1 MNNKRY
7 LVLIRIISFAVPL
20 LVAFLLFFPTKL
32 NLGYWVYYIPT
43 FNAFINTATSVL
55 LVGALIA
62 IKNKNIRWHRTLMTA
77 GFSLGAIFLL
87 TYVLYHSS
95 ASTTIF
101 GDSNGDGILSNAELD
116 LVSTSRSI
124 YIGIL
129 GSHIALSVIVIPLVL
144 TSFFYSLNKR
154 IEDHKRIVKFTFPI
168 WLYVSIT
175 GVVVYLMVSPYYTYG

>member
-7 LVLIRIISFAVPL
+7 LVLIRLISIVVPC
-20 LVAFLLFFPTKL
+20 LVAFLLFVPTKL
-32 NLGYWVYYIPT
+32 NIGDWVYYIPT
-43 FNAFINTATSVL
+43 FNAFINTLTTFL

-62 IKNKNIRWHRTLMTA
+62 IKNKNIRWHQTLMTA

-87 TYVLYHSS
+87 TYVVYHSS

-101 GDSNGDGILSNAELD
+101 GDRNGDGILSDAEFG

-129 GSHIALSVIVIPLVL
+129 ISHIALSVIVIPLVL

>member
-7 LVLIRIISFAVPL
+7 LVLIRLISIVVPC
-20 LVAFLLFFPTKL
+20 LVAFLLFVPTKL
-32 NLGYWVYYIPT
+32 NIGDWVYYIPT
-43 FNAFINTATSVL
+43 FNAFINTLTTFL

-62 IKNKNIRWHRTLMTA
+62 IKNKNIRWHQTLMTA

-87 TYVLYHSS
+87 TYVVYHSS

-101 GDSNGDGILSNAELD
+101 GDSNGDGILSDAEFG

-129 GSHIALSVIVIPLVL
+129 ISHIALSVIVIPLVL

>member
-32 NLGYWVYYIPT
+32 NFGDWVYYIPT

-55 LVGALIA
+55 LVGALVA
-62 IKNKNIRWHRTLMTA
+62 IKNKNIRWHRSLMTA

-101 GDSNGDGILSNAELD
+101 GDSNGDSILSDAELD
-116 LVSTSRSI
+116 RVSTSRLI

>member
-1 MNNKRY
+1 MASNFDDCWFQSGGY
-7 LVLIRIISFAVPL
+7 
-20 LVAFLLFFPTKL
+20 FFIDL
-32 NLGYWVYYIPT
+32 RV
-43 FNAFINTATSVL
+43 
-55 LVGALIA
+55 
-62 IKNKNIRWHRTLMTA
+62 
-77 GFSLGAIFLL
+77 
-87 TYVLYHSS
+87 YHSS

-116 LVSTSRSI
+116 LVRTRRSI